1 MTKTRRQKDAQRE
14 DALRALDRVQV
25 ESETVAG
32 SSFVRMAERAKDHM
46 SAADKDE
53 TDRVEVW
60 GTRIGRGLGL
70 IFAIGLAIYLLV
82 TYVLV
87 K

>member
-1 MTKTRRQKDAQRE
+1 MSKSRPTEDKRRE
-14 DALRALDRVQV
+14 DALKALDRAQV
-25 ESETVAG
+25 DSETIVG
-32 SSFVRMAERAKDHM
+32 STFVRMAERAKDHM

-53 TDRVEVW
+53 DDRIEVW

-70 IFAIGLAIYLLV
+70 IFGIGLAIYLLA
-82 TYVLV
+82 TYVWV